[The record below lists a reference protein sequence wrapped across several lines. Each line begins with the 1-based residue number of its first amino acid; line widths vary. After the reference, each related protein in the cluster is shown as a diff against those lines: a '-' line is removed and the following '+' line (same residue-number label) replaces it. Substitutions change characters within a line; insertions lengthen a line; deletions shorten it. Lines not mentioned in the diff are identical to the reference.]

1 MQYGKEPGPSRT
13 GSLVEFGPRRVVI
26 HLHKAAPAVA
36 NDQAGYEFQFR
47 GKIVE
52 VETYLGNTGSAA
64 GPTTVDGKVSFAG
77 AAAATIFSTVPSIAF
92 NAATKR
98 RRDAAGPVILP
109 TGGAGNGVLTPVFG
123 GPEAGVRVQ
132 PGDYYR
138 VDVTGL
144 STGATD
150 LSVYLHLVLED
161 S

>member
-1 MQYGKEPGPSRT
+1 MNYGNQPGPPRT
-13 GSLVEFGPRRVVI
+13 GGSAEFGPRRVVI
-26 HLHKAAPAVA
+26 HLHKAAPTVA
-36 NDQAGYEFQFR
+36 NDVAAYEFQCR

-52 VETYLGNTGSAA
+52 VETYLGTIGTAA
-64 GPTTVDGKVSFAG
+64 GPTTVDGKLNTVSVFTA
-77 AAAATIFSTVPSIAF
+77 VPSIAF
-92 NAATKR
+92 NAAIKR
-98 RRDAAGPVILP
+98 RRDGIS
-109 TGGAGNGVLTPVFG
+109 VLTPVFG

-144 STGATD
+144 STGAAD

>member
-1 MQYGKEPGPSRT
+1 MTQYGKDAGPSRVG
-13 GSLVEFGPRRVVI
+13 GSAEFGPRRVVI
-26 HLHKAAPAVA
+26 NLHKAAPTVA
-36 NDQAGYEFQFR
+36 NDVAGYEFEFR

-52 VETYLGNTGSAA
+52 VETYLGTIGTAA
-64 GPTTVDGKVSFAG
+64 GPTTVDGKLNTVS
-77 AAAATIFSTVPSIAF
+77 IFGTVPSIAF

-144 STGATD
+144 STGAAD
-150 LSVYLHLVLED
+150 LSVYLHMVLEE

>member
-1 MQYGKEPGPSRT
+1 MSQYGQEPGPSRA
-13 GSLVEFGPRRVVI
+13 GAAFQGGDFGPRRVVI
-26 HLHKAAPAVA
+26 HLHKAAPTVA
-36 NDQAGYEFQFR
+36 NDVAGYEFQFR

-52 VETYLGNTGSAA
+52 VETYLGTIGTAA
-64 GPTTVDGKVSFAG
+64 GPTTVDGKLNTVSV
-77 AAAATIFSTVPSIAF
+77 FSTVPSIAF

-144 STGATD
+144 STGAAD
-150 LSVYLHLVLED
+150 LSVYLHLMLEE

>member
-1 MQYGKEPGPSRT
+1 MQYGKDAGPSRA
-13 GSLVEFGPRRVVI
+13 GSSVEFGPRRVVI
-26 HLHKAAPAVA
+26 HLHKSGAQGVA
-36 NDQAGYEFQFR
+36 NDVAGYEFQFR
-47 GKIVE
+47 AKIVE
-52 VETYLGNTGSAA
+52 VETYLGNIG
-64 GPTTVDGKVSFAG
+64 TTSGATQVDGKLNTVSV
-77 AAAATIFSTVPSIAF
+77 FSTVPSIAF

-123 GPEAGVRVQ
+123 GPEAGVRVA

-138 VDVTGL
+138 VDVL
-144 STGATD
+144 AIPGAASAD